1 MPRSAA
7 TAPVVPVDLAT
18 LRRLVEETQGLDAA
32 ASITF
37 SVDAPP
43 AIEFRPSARPVR
55 IDEN

>member
-1 MPRSAA
+1 MPRAAA

-18 LRRLVEETQGLDAA
+18 LRRIVEETQGLEGD

-37 SVDAPP
+37 SAEGPP
-43 AIEFRPSARPVR
+43 AIEFRPSARPAR